1 MNFYLAL
8 VARESGTQ
16 GNLRAYAFSTFFY
29 SKLSKDGPTHTS
41 WDRWMRRGNIMFF
54 DYDLILIPIHQG
66 NHWTL
71 TVINLYFFFFLEI
84 FHSFIYRQSIF
95 VPVVLDIM
103 IH

>member
-1 MNFYLAL
+1 MAL

-16 GNLRAYAFSTFFY
+16 GNLRVYAFSTFFY

-41 WDRWMRRGNIMFF
+41 WDRWMRRGNITFF

-71 TVINLYFFFFLEI
+71 TVRKTKTILFFFLI
-84 FHSFIYRQSIF
+84 FHSFLFRQLIF
-95 VPVVLDIM
+95 DLVVLVIM

>member
-8 VARESGTQ
+8 VARESGTP
-16 GNLRAYAFSTFFY
+16 GNLHVYAFNTFFY

-41 WDRWMRRGNIMFF
+41 WDRWMRRGNITFF

-71 TVINLYFFFFLEI
+71 TVIEYFLSLIFYSFFL
-84 FHSFIYRQSIF
+84 
-95 VPVVLDIM
+95 M
-103 IH
+103 I

>member
-1 MNFYLAL
+1 VNFYLAL

-16 GNLRAYAFSTFFY
+16 GNLRVYAFSTFFY

-71 TVINLYFFFFLEI
+71 TVKTFNLRISFHAMFL
-84 FHSFIYRQSIF
+84 F
-95 VPVVLDIM
+95 
-103 IH
+103 

>member
-1 MNFYLAL
+1 MKLLSEKVVNFYLAL

-16 GNLRAYAFSTFFY
+16 GNLRVYAFSTFFY

-41 WDRWMRRGNIMFF
+41 WDRWMRRGNITFF

-71 TVINLYFFFFLEI
+71 TVREKNNRFILFYFFCFLD
-84 FHSFIYRQSIF
+84 H
-95 VPVVLDIM
+95 
-103 IH
+103 